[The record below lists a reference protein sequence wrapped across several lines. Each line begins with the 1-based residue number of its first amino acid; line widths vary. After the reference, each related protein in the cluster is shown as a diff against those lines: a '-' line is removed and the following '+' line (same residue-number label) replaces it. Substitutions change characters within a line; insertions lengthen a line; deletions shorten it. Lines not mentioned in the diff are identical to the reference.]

1 MLQKKKMDQ
10 FFFSIENFSSTRI
23 FFQQIVTHT
32 KSSKFSLRIFSGK
45 KILVID
51 QEFSP
56 GTDGG
61 THRSQ
66 IGLGKKI

>member
-1 MLQKKKMDQ
+1 MLQKKIFGSD
-10 FFFSIENFSSTRI
+10 FFSIENFIDSD
-23 FFQQIVTHT
+23 FFPTIVTHT
-32 KSSKFSLRIFSGK
+32 ESSKFSLRIFSGK
-45 KILVID
+45 KNLVID